1 LNLLIHFSKQQEYTM
16 PQKGVSNNPH
26 GRPQG
31 SPNKAT
37 KETREIITSFLN
49 DKITDL
55 DRIYESLE
63 DKDKATLLLHF
74 AKLVVPKPGTDSGN
88 ETKVKFVVT
97 AKNRDKTE
105 DINE

>member
-1 LNLLIHFSKQQEYTM
+1 M
-16 PQKGVSNNPH
+16 PQKGVSNNPQ

-55 DRIYESLE
+55 DRIYENLE

-74 AKLVVPKPGTDSGN
+74 AKLVVPKPATDSGSK
-88 ETKVKFVVT
+88 TKVKFLVT
-97 AKNRDKTE
+97 AKNRDSTE
-105 DINE
+105 GVDQV